1 MAELPTPT
9 RVLDLALAHLEQS
22 DPIRQF
28 VFASYEIYDPNV
40 HGQNRVLF
48 TAKTFYDMF
57 IEATHRRDIS
67 LTRFGKSITELGI
80 EKIPGRH
87 V

>member
-28 VFASYEIYDPNV
+28 VFANYCKQYSFI
-40 HGQNRVLF
+40 QN
-48 TAKTFYDMF
+48 Y
-57 IEATHRRDIS
+57 
-67 LTRFGKSITELGI
+67 
-80 EKIPGRH
+80 KILLS
-87 V
+87 